1 MSLEHNIFSIEMQE
15 RHCQYPPA
23 RLACPPGGG
32 QVGLSKTPIGVIFQA
47 ELV

>member
-1 MSLEHNIFSIEMQE
+1 MSLEHNIFSIEMQK
-15 RHCQYPPA
+15 RHCQYPTA

-32 QVGLSKTPIGVIFQA
+32 LVGLSNTPVSVIFQA